1 MSKVSALCLAL
12 FLLAFA
18 GCASAGFPGNGL
30 MLLTGVLGA
39 ATVGSLKEDAR

>member
-1 MSKVSALCLAL
+1 MSRFSLALLAL

-30 MLLTGVLGA
+30 MLLTGMLAA
-39 ATVGSLKEDAR
+39 ATIGSLKEDAR